1 MDKGKNYGDITAQR
15 LRELRE
21 QRGLSHAA
29 LATEFEEKYKDLKYI
44 DSSGQIKGIKLS
56 ESALK
61 NFEVGD
67 KPHTKR
73 LAGDGMG
80 IRYLRCLADFYGV
93 SADYILG
100 MDVPPT
106 PNMEERAVCEYTGL
120 SEPAIN
126 FLRYLNK
133 LSTSDYWSGF
143 IYTPILFIN
152 HLLDAPLDSRLG
164 LAKMIISFCVACQ
177 HRYPR
182 KKLTEHLDALDAFDY
197 SSLPQGFTVIE
208 RRDYSDFALQ
218 ETERN
223 FSRIIRNLARAAE
236 KRFQIE
242 KEEQDG

>member
-1 MDKGKNYGDITAQR
+1 MEFADKTFIMAKR
-15 LRELRE
+15 LKELRE
-21 QRGLSHAA
+21 NYEDKESRENHKNKGLSHAK
-29 LATEFEEKYKDLKYI
+29 LSQKLREKYTIKISKD
-44 DSSGQIKGIKLS
+44 
-56 ESALK
+56 ALIAY
-61 NFEVGD
+61 EA
-67 KPHTKR
+67 PEYHTR
-73 LAGDGMG
+73 AGANDGMSA
-80 IRYLRCLADFYGV
+80 RYLRCLADFYGV

-143 IYTPILFIN
+143 IYTPILFMN
-152 HLLDAPLDSRLG
+152 HLLGSPLDSRVG
-164 LAKMIISFCVACQ
+164 VAKMIILFCVACQ

-182 KKLTEHLDALDAFDY
+182 KKLREHLDVLDSFDY

-218 ETERN
+218 ETERY
-223 FSRIIRNLARAAE
+223 FSMIIRSLARAAE
-236 KRFQIE
+236 KKFQIE
-242 KEEQDG
+242 TEEQDG